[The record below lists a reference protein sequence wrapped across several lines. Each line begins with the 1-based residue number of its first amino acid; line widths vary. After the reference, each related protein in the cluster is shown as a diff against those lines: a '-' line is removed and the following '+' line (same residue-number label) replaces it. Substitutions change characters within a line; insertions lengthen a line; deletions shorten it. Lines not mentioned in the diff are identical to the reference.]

1 MRPGSCGPLRQPPL
15 TCKGETAHEAD
26 GTTIGCGPQPRP
38 NLLSPECPTR
48 GLPQGRKP
56 TINSVAS
63 TNSGPMSR
71 RRKTKRVSESKLH
84 GIVNSILVALLI
96 RESEISR
103 AVGPSH
109 RVVHG
114 DQEPRR
120 SYEQN
125 PSLSHVMPSELG
137 HVVRRSAAGNQGG
150 GVDRPDCTRRANR
163 CVTGNKGSWTKPRP
177 RLIPG
182 IRG

>member
-1 MRPGSCGPLRQPPL
+1 VRPGSCGPLRQPPL

-96 RESEISR
+96 RESESSR

-177 RLIPG
+177 RVIPG